1 MTYLILELI
10 SCEADINTQFPDSGP
25 LLLLLNHFPFFYRV
39 TESKVLLKFKYF
51 LIFSLTSNKIFPFIV
66 LFYSLQSA

>member
-1 MTYLILELI
+1 MTYLISELI
-10 SCEADINTQFPDSGP
+10 SCDPTLTPSFPDSGP
-25 LLLLLNHFPFFYRV
+25 LLLLLNHFPSFYRLN
-39 TESKVLLKFKYF
+39 ESKVLLKFKYF